1 MPRPVSLRKLL
12 RHLTGK
18 QVKTPA
24 FWIWRANRPL
34 WRLWV
39 QVYRYIEQH
48 YDLSKV
54 KRVYINADGGMWI
67 KTALSYLDKSKYVLD
82 GFRLKQTLFR
92 MTACLKGAAGEAKEL
107 QNLVR
112 KITEG
117 MDTEADDKR
126 LLDGLDYI
134 LNNFKVAKT
143 RLSRKKY

>member
-1 MPRPVSLRKLL
+1 
-12 RHLTGK
+12 
-18 QVKTPA
+18 
-24 FWIWRANRPL
+24 
-34 WRLWV
+34 
-39 QVYRYIEQH
+39 
-48 YDLSKV
+48 
-54 KRVYINADGGMWI
+54 MWI
-67 KTALSYLDKSKYVLD
+67 KTVLSYLDKSKYVLD

>member
-1 MPRPVSLRKLL
+1 
-12 RHLTGK
+12 
-18 QVKTPA
+18 
-24 FWIWRANRPL
+24 
-34 WRLWV
+34 
-39 QVYRYIEQH
+39 
-48 YDLSKV
+48 
-54 KRVYINADGGMWI
+54 MWI

-92 MTACLKGAAGEAKEL
+92 MKEL

>member
-1 MPRPVSLRKLL
+1 
-12 RHLTGK
+12 
-18 QVKTPA
+18 
-24 FWIWRANRPL
+24 
-34 WRLWV
+34 
-39 QVYRYIEQH
+39 
-48 YDLSKV
+48 
-54 KRVYINADGGMWI
+54 MWI
-67 KTALSYLDKSKYVLD
+67 KTVLSYLDKSKYVLD

-92 MTACLKGAAGEAKEL
+92 MTSCLKGAAGEAKEL

>member
-1 MPRPVSLRKLL
+1 
-12 RHLTGK
+12 
-18 QVKTPA
+18 
-24 FWIWRANRPL
+24 
-34 WRLWV
+34 
-39 QVYRYIEQH
+39 
-48 YDLSKV
+48 
-54 KRVYINADGGMWI
+54 MWI

-92 MTACLKGAAGEAKEL
+92 MTACLKGTAGEAKEL

-134 LNNFKVAKT
+134 LNNFKVTQT

>member
-1 MPRPVSLRKLL
+1 M
-12 RHLTGK
+12 
-18 QVKTPA
+18 
-24 FWIWRANRPL
+24 
-34 WRLWV
+34 
-39 QVYRYIEQH
+39 
-48 YDLSKV
+48 
-54 KRVYINADGGMWI
+54 
-67 KTALSYLDKSKYVLD
+67 SYLDKSKYVLD

-92 MTACLKGAAGEAKEL
+92 MKEL

>member
-1 MPRPVSLRKLL
+1 
-12 RHLTGK
+12 
-18 QVKTPA
+18 
-24 FWIWRANRPL
+24 
-34 WRLWV
+34 
-39 QVYRYIEQH
+39 
-48 YDLSKV
+48 
-54 KRVYINADGGMWI
+54 MWI
-67 KTALSYLDKSKYVLD
+67 KTALSYLYKSKYVLD